1 MVNKN
6 ELLKLINKLD
16 DDDIHIIRQLIAII
30 YRYLEKRGRI

>member
-1 MVNKN
+1 MDKS

-30 YRYLEKRGRI
+30 CRYLEKRGRI

>member
-1 MVNKN
+1 MDKS

-16 DDDIHIIRQLIAII
+16 DDDVHIIRQLIAII